1 MQFDPRDPRYWGM
14 PPYIGEGFTAAP
26 VPPSMQLPAPAGMQK
41 ALDQTMFAP
50 TYQQAMT
57 PYAQQIHPR
66 YCPPPQSWPQ
76 AYQQQ
81 GHQESTEDMIR
92 RVVAQAVASAGP
104 ALLNNTGVRPMEDG
118 ELAASMP
125 TRWSDQ
131 DVGLG
136 STAVAGA
143 ATVAIQTT
151 AAKRGKVTRLQLSVI
166 NPAAPGVPFIGGI
179 LILSITAAGET
190 LLASAAGV
198 PAERYA
204 QVDSFGNLSSPLLAP
219 NTPLVVTVLNLT
231 AATALQVTGSF
242 GYRVL
247 S

>member
-1 MQFDPRDPRYWGM
+1 M
-14 PPYIGEGFTAAP
+14 
-26 VPPSMQLPAPAGMQK
+26 
-41 ALDQTMFAP
+41 
-50 TYQQAMT
+50 
-57 PYAQQIHPR
+57 
-66 YCPPPQSWPQ
+66 
-76 AYQQQ
+76 
-81 GHQESTEDMIR
+81 EDVIR
-92 RVVAQAVASAGP
+92 RVVSQTIAGAPP
-104 ALLNNTGVRPMEDG
+104 ALMNNTGVRPMEDG
-118 ELAASMP
+118 ELAASLP

-136 STAVAGA
+136 QTIVAGA
-143 ATVAIQTT
+143 ATLPIQTT
-151 AAKRGKVTRLQLSVI
+151 AAKRGKVTRLQLQVI

-190 LLASAAGV
+190 LLASASGV

-219 NTPLVVTVLNLT
+219 NTPLVVTVINLT
-231 AATALQVTGSF
+231 AATTLHVTGSF